1 MILFTPGA
9 WTIEAHIESDEGDLL
24 AGLIGQVRALLV
36 ERSSEVGSS
45 AVAEPDS
52 TADDA
57 ALLASLERA
66 LTPVPPPEDEVI
78 ARLFPAGR
86 QDQTST
92 ANSDASE
99 FRRLTEEDLRTAK
112 IEDAN
117 AAIGFFSA
125 SETDITLD
133 MDLADRVLRAL
144 NDVRLS
150 MGTRLGV
157 SEQTEFPEDI
167 KSEEEHALMV
177 YFWVGQI
184 QEQLLRAMMEFE
196 ARLSG

>member
-9 WTIEAHIESDEGDLL
+9 WTIEAHVESDEGDLL

-36 ERSSEVGSS
+36 ERSSEVGVSE
-45 AVAEPDS
+45 VAEPDS

-57 ALLASLERA
+57 ALLASLELSLA
-66 LTPVPPPEDEVI
+66 PVPPPEDEVI

-86 QDQTST
+86 QDQAST
-92 ANSDASE
+92 AEADASE

-133 MDLADRVLRAL
+133 MDLADHVLRAL

-167 KSEEEHALMV
+167 NSEEEHALMV
-177 YFWVGQI
+177 YFWIGQI